1 VRDTHPV
8 ANGFILKLILQ
19 GEKMSDDF
27 YKELYASAQEA
38 LAIAKGEIEPSRVFT
53 YERPNTKAN
62 YNLFTNSISAQKPC
76 KIGKIHKNSV

>member
-1 VRDTHPV
+1 
-8 ANGFILKLILQ
+8 
-19 GEKMSDDF
+19 MSDDF

-38 LAIAKGEIEPSRVFT
+38 IAKGKIEPIRVFT
-53 YERPNTKAN
+53 YKRPNAKAN